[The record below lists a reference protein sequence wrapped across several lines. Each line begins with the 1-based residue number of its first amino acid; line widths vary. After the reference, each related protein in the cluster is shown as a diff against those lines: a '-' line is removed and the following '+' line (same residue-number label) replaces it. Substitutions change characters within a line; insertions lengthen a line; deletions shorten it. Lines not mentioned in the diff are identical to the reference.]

1 MAAFRCGLA
10 RQSHIHRGLDAQ
22 RTSTRKAEVQAR
34 PRYTRFKLDET
45 KDLAD
50 ESMRGGLR
58 ELIVNSA
65 IWIVLDVARFPRPK
79 ST

>member
-1 MAAFRCGLA
+1 
-10 RQSHIHRGLDAQ
+10 
-22 RTSTRKAEVQAR
+22 VQAR

>member
-1 MAAFRCGLA
+1 
-10 RQSHIHRGLDAQ
+10 
-22 RTSTRKAEVQAR
+22 VQATL
-34 PRYTRFKLDET
+34 RYTRFKLDET